1 MELLINAGK
10 IVMLVC
16 GGLVFLAFV
25 LTGILL
31 AFDRY
36 TDWRKNKK

>member
-16 GGLVFLAFV
+16 GGVVLFAFV
-25 LTGILL
+25 AVGALL

-36 TDWRKNKK
+36 TDWRKNRK